1 MPGTRHSVLGTRH
14 SALGTRLGLVVAAL
28 AAGPLAG
35 QAKPAADPLAGL
47 PQYIEQVRVGWKIPG
62 VAVGIVRN
70 DSLIFARGF
79 GVKVL
84 GQGDSIT
91 PRTLFAIG
99 SNSKSFTATAAAML
113 VDDGKLTWNDKVT
126 KWLPGFQLY
135 DQYVTRE
142 LTVRDVL
149 SHRSGLGR
157 RADAL
162 WYGTD
167 YSRAEILQRIRY
179 LRPNA
184 GFRTE
189 MGYQNIMFLAAGEV
203 VGRASGAGYDETIR
217 KRIFAPLGMTTS
229 NLSPKDLPS
238 QGDVSTP
245 HSIAKGVVKP
255 IPWRNLDNVAPAG
268 SINSNIVEMA
278 QYLRMHLGN
287 GTYKGARLITAGN
300 LNVTKTPHVNTG
312 GVGDSLS
319 HFSGYG
325 LGWVV
330 QDYRG
335 RRIAWHNGGIDGM
348 LSEMWTIPEA
358 GLGIVVLTNGSPHS
372 AGPAIVWNI
381 IDRFLLGQ
389 PSKDYLAEGLKRS
402 EAAMA
407 AQAVREKQIEAE
419 RAKDSKP
426 SLALGAYAGSYLDDL
441 YGEITFV
448 TSGDGLEFRWQSS
461 RAPMAHWQY
470 NSFRTALPSGA
481 ETFVIFQVGRDGRVA
496 RVDIDG
502 LGSFTPKLK

>member
-1 MPGTRHSVLGTRH
+1 MRLGTRPP
-14 SALGTRLGLVVAAL
+14 ALGARMGLAMGVL
-28 AAGPLAG
+28 AGGRVAG
-35 QAKPAADPLAGL
+35 QAKPAADPLVGL
-47 PQYIEQVRVGWKIPG
+47 DQYIEQVRVGWKIPG

-70 DSLIFARGF
+70 DSLIYARGF
-79 GVKVL
+79 GLKEL
-84 GQGDSIT
+84 GKPDSVT

-99 SNSKSFTATAAAML
+99 SNTKSFTATAAAMM
-113 VDDGKLTWNDKVT
+113 VDEGKMTWNDKVT

-142 LTVRDVL
+142 LTLRDVL

-157 RADAL
+157 RGDAL

-167 YSRAEILQRIRY
+167 YSRDEILRRIRY
-179 LRPNA
+179 LKPTA

-189 MGYQNIMFLAAGEV
+189 MGYQNIMVLAAGQM
-203 VGRASGAGYDETIR
+203 VGRASGDGYDETIR

-229 NLSPKDLPS
+229 NLSPKDLPA

-245 HSIAKGVVKP
+245 HSITKGVAKP
-255 IPWRNLDNVAPAG
+255 IHWRNLDNVGPAG

-278 QYLRMHLGN
+278 QYVRMHLGN
-287 GTYKGARLITAGN
+287 GTYRGTRLVTGGN
-300 LNVTKTPHVNTG
+300 LNVTKTPHINTG
-312 GVGDSLS
+312 STGDSLS
-319 HFSGYG
+319 HFGGYG

-358 GLGIVVLTNGSPHS
+358 GLGIVVLTNGAPHS

-389 PSKDYLAEGLKRS
+389 PSKDYLAEGLKRF
-402 EAAMA
+402 EAATA
-407 AQAVREKQIEAE
+407 ALEAREKQTEAE

-426 SLALGAYAGSYLDDL
+426 SLALGRYAGAYLDDI
-441 YGEITFV
+441 YGEITIA
-448 TSGDGLEFRWQSS
+448 TAGDGLEFRWQSS
-461 RAPMAHWQY
+461 RSPLVHWQY
-470 NSFRTALPSGA
+470 NSFRTELPSGA
-481 ETFVIFQVGRDGRVA
+481 DSFVTFQIGSDGRVA

-502 LGSFTPKLK
+502 LGSFVPKR

>member
-1 MPGTRHSVLGTRH
+1 MFRSLL
-14 SALGTRLGLVVAAL
+14 AIAVVTL
-28 AAGPLAG
+28 AARPLAA
-35 QAKPAADPLAGL
+35 QSKPASDPLAGL
-47 PQYIEQVRVGWKIPG
+47 DQYVEQVRTGWKIPG

-70 DSLIFARGF
+70 DSLIYARGF

-84 GQGDSIT
+84 GGTDSVT
-91 PRTLFAIG
+91 PQTLFAIG
-99 SNSKSFTATAAAML
+99 SNTKSFTATAAAMM
-113 VDDGKLTWNDKVT
+113 VDDGKMTWNDKVT
-126 KWLPGFQLY
+126 RWLPGFALY
-135 DQYVTRE
+135 DPYVTRE
-142 LTVRDVL
+142 LTLRDVL

-157 RADAL
+157 RGDAL

-167 YSRAEILQRIRY
+167 YSREEILHRIRY
-179 LRPNA
+179 LKPNA

-189 MGYQNIMFLAAGEV
+189 MGYQNIMFLAGGQM
-203 VGRASGAGYDETIR
+203 VGQASGAGYDETIR
-217 KRIFAPLGMTTS
+217 RRIFAPLGMVTS
-229 NLSPKDLPS
+229 NLSPKDLPA

-245 HSIAKGVVKP
+245 HSIARGGVKP
-255 IPWRNLDNVAPAG
+255 IQWRNLDNVAPAG
-268 SINSNIVEMA
+268 SINSNVVEMA

-287 GTYKGARLITAGN
+287 GTYRGTRLVTAAN

-319 HFSGYG
+319 HFAGYG

-381 IDRFLLGQ
+381 VDRFLLGQ
-389 PSKDYLAEGLKRS
+389 PSKDYLAEGLQRFQAATAAQEARDNQA
-402 EAAMA
+402 EAA
-407 AQAVREKQIEAE
+407 

-426 SLALGAYAGSYLDDL
+426 SLPLAQYAGSYRDDM
-441 YGEITFV
+441 YGEISIAA
-448 TSGDGLEFRWQSS
+448 SGDGLVFQWQSLRS
-461 RAPMAHWQY
+461 PLVHWQY
-470 NSFRTALPSGA
+470 NSFRVGLPNGA
-481 ETFVIFQVGRDGRVA
+481 QTFLTFQIGSTGRVA
-496 RVDIDG
+496 QVDVDG
-502 LGSFTPKLK
+502 LGTFLPRSNTR